1 MFLNETPHISLR
13 KNTNGNYQIDFCSA
27 EILTPFKGTETAAAR
42 SYSTIIGIYTRD
54 ESGKKIYL
62 ETSGV
67 YSTTTATKH
76 KPRAAAIASHNGYKI
91 ISNINPQV
99 LRDLYFYPDNAPAIK
114 DILEE
119 VKQHR
124 EILQALKGHESRLN
138 VILDYKVKGIITAAK
153 EPETIH
159 YKNGNTDHIYSY
171 KTNFKYISNI
181 QYQERR
187 KAIKTIID
195 KGTKGKFK
203 TYKYSETIQK
213 IREC

>member
-1 MFLNETPHISLR
+1 MFLEETPYIKLR
-13 KNTNGNYQIDFCSA
+13 KANGLINIDYTACDIIGLKEDSS
-27 EILTPFKGTETAAAR
+27 TAAAR
-42 SYSTIIGIYTRD
+42 SYSTIIGIYTSGPD
-54 ESGKKIYL
+54 GKKIYL
-62 ETSGV
+62 ETSGA

-76 KPRAAAIASHNGYKI
+76 KPRAAAIASYNGYKI
-91 ISNINPQV
+91 IPGINPQA
-99 LRDLYFYPDNAPAIK
+99 LRDLYFYPNNAPAIK

-119 VKQHR
+119 VKQHQ
-124 EILQALKGHESRLN
+124 EILQALKGHETRLN
-138 VILDYKVKGIITAAK
+138 VILDYKVKGIITAAR

-171 KTNFKYISNI
+171 RTNFKYISNI

-187 KAIKTIID
+187 KAILTIID

-213 IREC
+213 IRGC